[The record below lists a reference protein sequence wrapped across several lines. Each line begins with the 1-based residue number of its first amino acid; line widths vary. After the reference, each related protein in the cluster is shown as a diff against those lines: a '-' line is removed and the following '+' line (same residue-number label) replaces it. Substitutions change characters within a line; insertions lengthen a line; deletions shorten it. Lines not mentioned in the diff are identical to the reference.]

1 MKIHKWNINFKNRD
15 HNQSKNKNSDGLK
28 MNTYHTNKHV
38 NQAIHRSQTKKAA
51 PHYKQE
57 HH

>member
-1 MKIHKWNINFKNRD
+1 
-15 HNQSKNKNSDGLK
+15 